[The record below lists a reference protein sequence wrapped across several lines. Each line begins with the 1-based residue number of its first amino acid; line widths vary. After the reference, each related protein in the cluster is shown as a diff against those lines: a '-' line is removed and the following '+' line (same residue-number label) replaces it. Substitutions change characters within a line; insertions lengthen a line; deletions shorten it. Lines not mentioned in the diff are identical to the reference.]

1 MIGIF
6 ACGDIV
12 IKSDGGEIASDEL
25 EKIISSSDI
34 AICNLENI
42 AGNNVS
48 SINTISNI
56 P

>member
-12 IKSDGGEIASDEL
+12 IKSDGDKIASDEI

-34 AICNLENI
+34 AICNLENTTE
-42 AGNNVS
+42 NNVS
-48 SINTISNI
+48 FPNGIPNI